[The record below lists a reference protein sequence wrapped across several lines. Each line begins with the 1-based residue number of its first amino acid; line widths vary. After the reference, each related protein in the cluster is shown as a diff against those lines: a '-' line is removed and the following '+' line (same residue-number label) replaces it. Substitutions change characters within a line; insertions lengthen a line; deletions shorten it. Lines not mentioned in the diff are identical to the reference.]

1 MYEVIKVS
9 GEFNIKLKN
18 LLDIE
23 GDFYY
28 NYVEDGL
35 TYDESFEFENLDE
48 ARKELSKHES
58 EVEFKKDNL
67 ELENGKFK
75 GLNAVSWVLINEEG
89 EVLEFAPLKP
99 IVWEITDEKYNTI
112 TISNKEY
119 TDYLKAIKDCLIEV
133 EKIEDEYK
141 IFFD

>member
-35 TYDESFEFENLDE
+35 TYE
-48 ARKELSKHES
+48 
-58 EVEFKKDNL
+58 
-67 ELENGKFK
+67 
-75 GLNAVSWVLINEEG
+75 
-89 EVLEFAPLKP
+89 
-99 IVWEITDEKYNTI
+99 
-112 TISNKEY
+112 
-119 TDYLKAIKDCLIEV
+119 
-133 EKIEDEYK
+133 
-141 IFFD
+141 